1 MSEQN
6 VIVER
11 VGSRLDIVLNR
22 PDRKNSITQQLAVEL
37 RDAFLNV
44 PSEAGCILL
53 SGSGGAFCSGIDL
66 KIAGADLKN
75 EPLTAWVEVHAAI
88 YKCRVPVVVAL
99 ERYAIN
105 AGAALALAANIVVAG
120 ESSFLQVG
128 EIAMGVPAFL
138 GSAGGAVLASK
149 IPTSSM
155 RPMVLVLLI
164 IVAVYTWFKPDLGK
178 FENLRHLPKRRVQI
192 AAIAGVVIGFYDGIF
207 GPGTGSFL
215 MLILVASLGYA
226 FITASA
232 IAKVVNVA
240 TNVGA
245 IMVFGINGAVLWQIG
260 IILGVAN
267 ISGAVIGARLAIK
280 GGSTL
285 VRKVFLLVTVALIL
299 KVGIATF

>member
-1 MSEQN
+1 MFHDLT
-6 VIVER
+6 IATA
-11 VGSRLDIVLNR
+11 LFL
-22 PDRKNSITQQLAVEL
+22 LA
-37 RDAFLNV
+37 ASFF
-44 PSEAGCILL
+44 AG
-53 SGSGGAFCSGIDL
+53 FIDS
-66 KIAGADLKN
+66 IAGGGGLIQLPALLIGLPKSD
-75 EPLTAWVEVHAAI
+75 TAEVLGTNKLSAVFGTTTA
-88 YKCRVPVVVAL
+88 
-99 ERYAIN
+99 
-105 AGAALALAANIVVAG
+105 AALYRKQIKPDPKVL
-120 ESSFLQVG
+120 
-128 EIAMGVPAFL
+128 IAMGVPAFV
-138 GSAGGAVLASK
+138 GAAGGAVLASR

-164 IVAVYTWFKPDLGK
+164 VVAIYTWFKPDLGK
-178 FENLRHLPKRRVQI
+178 FENLRHQPKRRMQI

-245 IMVFGINGAVLWQIG
+245 IMVFGINGAVIWQIG
-260 IILGVAN
+260 IIMGVAN

-285 VRKVFLLVTVALIL
+285 VRKVFLIVTVALIV

>member
-1 MSEQN
+1 VFQDLTLATALFLLAASFFAGFIDSIAGGGGLIQLPALLIGLPKSETA
-6 VIVER
+6 E
-11 VGSRLDIVLNR
+11 VLGTNKLSAVFGTTTAAALYR
-22 PDRKNSITQQLAVEL
+22 KQIKPDPK
-37 RDAFLNV
+37 
-44 PSEAGCILL
+44 ILL
-53 SGSGGAFCSGIDL
+53 
-66 KIAGADLKN
+66 
-75 EPLTAWVEVHAAI
+75 
-88 YKCRVPVVVAL
+88 
-99 ERYAIN
+99 
-105 AGAALALAANIVVAG
+105 
-120 ESSFLQVG
+120 
-128 EIAMGVPAFL
+128 AMGVPAFL
-138 GSAGGAVLASK
+138 GSAGGAVLASN

-155 RPMVLVLLI
+155 RPMVVVLLI

-192 AAIAGVVIGFYDGIF
+192 AAFAGVVIGFYDGIF

-240 TNVGA
+240 THVGA
-245 IMVFGINGAVLWQIG
+245 ILVFGINGAVLWQIG

-267 ISGAVIGARLAIK
+267 ISGAVLGARLAIK

-285 VRKVFLLVTVALIL
+285 VRKVFLLVTVALIV

>member
-1 MSEQN
+1 MFH
-6 VIVER
+6 
-11 VGSRLDIVLNR
+11 DI
-22 PDRKNSITQQLAVEL
+22 SLATGL
-37 RDAFLNV
+37 FLLAA
-44 PSEAGCILL
+44 SFFAGFVD
-53 SGSGGAFCSGIDL
+53 S
-66 KIAGADLKN
+66 IAGGGGLIQLPALLIGLPKS
-75 EPLTAWVEVHAAI
+75 ETAEVLGTNKLSAVFGTTTA
-88 YKCRVPVVVAL
+88 
-99 ERYAIN
+99 
-105 AGAALALAANIVVAG
+105 AALYRKQIKPDPKVLV
-120 ESSFLQVG
+120 
-128 EIAMGVPAFL
+128 AMGVPAFL

-164 IVAVYTWFKPDLGK
+164 VVAIYTWFKPDLGK
-178 FENLRHLPKRRVQI
+178 FENLRHHSTRRVQI
-192 AAIAGVVIGFYDGIF
+192 AAIAGAVIGFYDGIF

-245 IMVFGINGAVLWQIG
+245 ILVFGIHGAVIWQLG
-260 IILGVAN
+260 IIMGAAN
-267 ISGAVIGARLAIK
+267 ISGAIVGSRLAIK

-285 VRKVFLLVTVALIL
+285 VRKVFLIVTIALIV

>member
-1 MSEQN
+1 VFQD
-6 VIVER
+6 
-11 VGSRLDIVLNR
+11 LTL
-22 PDRKNSITQQLAVEL
+22 TTALFLLA
-37 RDAFLNV
+37 ASFF
-44 PSEAGCILL
+44 AG
-53 SGSGGAFCSGIDL
+53 FIDS
-66 KIAGADLKN
+66 IAGGGGLIQLPALLIGLPKS
-75 EPLTAWVEVHAAI
+75 ETAEVLGTNKLSAVFGTTTA
-88 YKCRVPVVVAL
+88 
-99 ERYAIN
+99 
-105 AGAALALAANIVVAG
+105 AALYRKQIKPDPKIL
-120 ESSFLQVG
+120 
-128 EIAMGVPAFL
+128 IAMGLPAFL

-245 IMVFGINGAVLWQIG
+245 ITVFGINGAVLWQIG
-260 IILGVAN
+260 IILGIAN
-267 ISGAVIGARLAIK
+267 ITGAVIGARLAIK

-285 VRKVFLLVTVALIL
+285 VRRVFLLVTVALIV

>member
-1 MSEQN
+1 MFHDLT
-6 VIVER
+6 IATA
-11 VGSRLDIVLNR
+11 LFL
-22 PDRKNSITQQLAVEL
+22 LA
-37 RDAFLNV
+37 ASFF
-44 PSEAGCILL
+44 AG
-53 SGSGGAFCSGIDL
+53 FIDS
-66 KIAGADLKN
+66 IAGGGGLIQLPALLIGLPKS
-75 EPLTAWVEVHAAI
+75 ETAEVLGTNKLSAVFGTTTA
-88 YKCRVPVVVAL
+88 
-99 ERYAIN
+99 
-105 AGAALALAANIVVAG
+105 AALYRKQIKPDPKVL
-120 ESSFLQVG
+120 
-128 EIAMGVPAFL
+128 IAMGVPAFV

-155 RPMVLVLLI
+155 RPMVLVLLM

-192 AAIAGVVIGFYDGIF
+192 AAFAGVVIGFYDGIF

-245 IMVFGINGAVLWQIG
+245 IMVFGINGAVIWQIG

-267 ISGAVIGARLAIK
+267 ITGAVIGARLAIK

-285 VRKVFLLVTVALIL
+285 VRKVFLIVTVALIV

>member
-1 MSEQN
+1 VFQDLT
-6 VIVER
+6 VATA
-11 VGSRLDIVLNR
+11 LFL
-22 PDRKNSITQQLAVEL
+22 LA
-37 RDAFLNV
+37 ASFF
-44 PSEAGCILL
+44 AG
-53 SGSGGAFCSGIDL
+53 FIDS
-66 KIAGADLKN
+66 IAGGGGLIQLPALLIGLPKS
-75 EPLTAWVEVHAAI
+75 ETAEVLGTNKLSAVFGTTTA
-88 YKCRVPVVVAL
+88 
-99 ERYAIN
+99 
-105 AGAALALAANIVVAG
+105 AALYRKQIKPDPKVL
-120 ESSFLQVG
+120 
-128 EIAMGVPAFL
+128 IAMGVPAFL
-138 GSAGGAVLASK
+138 GSAGGAVLASN

-245 IMVFGINGAVLWQIG
+245 IMVFGINGAVIWQIG

-285 VRKVFLLVTVALIL
+285 VRKVFLLVTVALIV

>member
-1 MSEQN
+1 
-6 VIVER
+6 VFHDLTIATA
-11 VGSRLDIVLNR
+11 LFL
-22 PDRKNSITQQLAVEL
+22 LA
-37 RDAFLNV
+37 ASFF
-44 PSEAGCILL
+44 AG
-53 SGSGGAFCSGIDL
+53 FIDS
-66 KIAGADLKN
+66 IAGGGGLIQLPALLIGLPKS
-75 EPLTAWVEVHAAI
+75 ETAEVLGTNKLSSIFGTSTAAVLYRKQI
-88 YKCRVPVVVAL
+88 KPDPKVL
-99 ERYAIN
+99 
-105 AGAALALAANIVVAG
+105 L
-120 ESSFLQVG
+120 
-128 EIAMGVPAFL
+128 AMGLPALL
-138 GSAGGAVLASK
+138 GSAGGAMLASK

-192 AAIAGVVIGFYDGIF
+192 AALAGVIIGFYDGIF

-245 IMVFGINGAVLWQIG
+245 ILVFGINGAVIWQIG
-260 IILGVAN
+260 IIMGVAN

-285 VRKVFLLVTVALIL
+285 VRKVFLLVTVALIV

>member
-1 MSEQN
+1 MFQDLTLATALFLLAASFFAGFIDSIAGGGGLIQLPALLIGLPKSETA
-6 VIVER
+6 E
-11 VGSRLDIVLNR
+11 VLGTNKLSAVFGTTTAAALYR
-22 PDRKNSITQQLAVEL
+22 KQIKPDPK
-37 RDAFLNV
+37 
-44 PSEAGCILL
+44 ILL
-53 SGSGGAFCSGIDL
+53 
-66 KIAGADLKN
+66 
-75 EPLTAWVEVHAAI
+75 
-88 YKCRVPVVVAL
+88 
-99 ERYAIN
+99 
-105 AGAALALAANIVVAG
+105 
-120 ESSFLQVG
+120 
-128 EIAMGVPAFL
+128 AMGLPAFL
-138 GSAGGAVLASK
+138 GSAGGAVLASN

-192 AAIAGVVIGFYDGIF
+192 AAFAGVVIGFYDGIF

-267 ISGAVIGARLAIK
+267 ISGAVLGARLAIK

-285 VRKVFLLVTVALIL
+285 VRKVFLLVTMALIV

>member
-1 MSEQN
+1 MFADLT
-6 VIVER
+6 VATA
-11 VGSRLDIVLNR
+11 LFL
-22 PDRKNSITQQLAVEL
+22 LA
-37 RDAFLNV
+37 ASFF
-44 PSEAGCILL
+44 AG
-53 SGSGGAFCSGIDL
+53 FIDS
-66 KIAGADLKN
+66 IAGGGGLIQLPALLIGLPKS
-75 EPLTAWVEVHAAI
+75 ETAEVLGTNKLSAVFGTTTA
-88 YKCRVPVVVAL
+88 
-99 ERYAIN
+99 
-105 AGAALALAANIVVAG
+105 AALYRKQIKPDPKIL
-120 ESSFLQVG
+120 
-128 EIAMGVPAFL
+128 IAMGIPAFL

-245 IMVFGINGAVLWQIG
+245 IMVFGVNGAVLWQIG
-260 IILGVAN
+260 IILGIAN

-285 VRKVFLLVTVALIL
+285 VRKVFLLVTVALIV

>member
-1 MSEQN
+1 MFH
-6 VIVER
+6 
-11 VGSRLDIVLNR
+11 DI
-22 PDRKNSITQQLAVEL
+22 SLATGI
-37 RDAFLNV
+37 FLLAA
-44 PSEAGCILL
+44 SFFAGFVD
-53 SGSGGAFCSGIDL
+53 S
-66 KIAGADLKN
+66 IAGGGGLIQLPALLIGLPKS
-75 EPLTAWVEVHAAI
+75 ETAEVLGTNKLSAVFGTTTA
-88 YKCRVPVVVAL
+88 
-99 ERYAIN
+99 
-105 AGAALALAANIVVAG
+105 AALYRKQIKPDPKVL
-120 ESSFLQVG
+120 
-128 EIAMGVPAFL
+128 IAMGVPAFL

-164 IVAVYTWFKPDLGK
+164 VVAIYTWFKPDLGK
-178 FENLRHLPKRRVQI
+178 FENLRHHSKRRVQI
-192 AAIAGVVIGFYDGIF
+192 AAIAGAVIGFYDGIF

-245 IMVFGINGAVLWQIG
+245 ILVFGIHGAVIWQIG
-260 IILGVAN
+260 IIMGVAN
-267 ISGAVIGARLAIK
+267 ISGAIIGSRLAIK

-285 VRKVFLLVTVALIL
+285 VRKVFLIVTVALII

>member
-1 MSEQN
+1 MFHDLT
-6 VIVER
+6 IATA
-11 VGSRLDIVLNR
+11 LFL
-22 PDRKNSITQQLAVEL
+22 LA
-37 RDAFLNV
+37 ASFF
-44 PSEAGCILL
+44 AG
-53 SGSGGAFCSGIDL
+53 FIDS
-66 KIAGADLKN
+66 IAGGGGLIQLPALLIGLPKS
-75 EPLTAWVEVHAAI
+75 ETAEVLGTNKLSAVFGTTTA
-88 YKCRVPVVVAL
+88 
-99 ERYAIN
+99 
-105 AGAALALAANIVVAG
+105 AALYRKQNKPDPKVL
-120 ESSFLQVG
+120 
-128 EIAMGVPAFL
+128 IAMGVPAFL
-138 GSAGGAVLASK
+138 GSAGGAVLASN

-192 AAIAGVVIGFYDGIF
+192 AAFAGVVIGFYDGIF

-245 IMVFGINGAVLWQIG
+245 IMVFGINGAVIWQIG

-285 VRKVFLLVTVALIL
+285 VRKVFLLVTVALII

>member
-1 MSEQN
+1 VFHDLTIATALLLVAASF
-6 VIVER
+6 
-11 VGSRLDIVLNR
+11 
-22 PDRKNSITQQLAVEL
+22 LAG
-37 RDAFLNV
+37 F
-44 PSEAGCILL
+44 
-53 SGSGGAFCSGIDL
+53 IDS
-66 KIAGADLKN
+66 IAGGGGLIQLPALLIGLPKS
-75 EPLTAWVEVHAAI
+75 ETAEVLGTNKLSSVFGTSTAAVLYRKQI
-88 YKCRVPVVVAL
+88 KPDPKVL
-99 ERYAIN
+99 
-105 AGAALALAANIVVAG
+105 
-120 ESSFLQVG
+120 
-128 EIAMGVPAFL
+128 IAMGIPAFL
-138 GSAGGAVLASK
+138 GSAGGAVLASE

-164 IVAVYTWFKPDLGK
+164 VVAIYTWFKPELGK
-178 FENLRHLPKRRVQI
+178 FENLRHQPQRRVQI

-245 IMVFGINGAVLWQIG
+245 IMVFGINGAVIWQIG

-285 VRKVFLLVTVALIL
+285 VRKVFLLVTVALIV

>member
-1 MSEQN
+1 MFHDLT
-6 VIVER
+6 IATA
-11 VGSRLDIVLNR
+11 LFL
-22 PDRKNSITQQLAVEL
+22 LA
-37 RDAFLNV
+37 ASFF
-44 PSEAGCILL
+44 AG
-53 SGSGGAFCSGIDL
+53 FIDS
-66 KIAGADLKN
+66 IAGGGGLIQLPALLIGLPKS
-75 EPLTAWVEVHAAI
+75 ETAEVLGTNKLSSIFGTSTA
-88 YKCRVPVVVAL
+88 
-99 ERYAIN
+99 
-105 AGAALALAANIVVAG
+105 AALYRKQIKPDPKVL
-120 ESSFLQVG
+120 
-128 EIAMGVPAFL
+128 IAMGLPAFL

-164 IVAVYTWFKPDLGK
+164 IVAIYTWFKPDLGK

-245 IMVFGINGAVLWQIG
+245 IMVFGINGAVIWQIG

-267 ISGAVIGARLAIK
+267 ISGAIIGARLAIK

-285 VRKVFLLVTVALIL
+285 VRKVFLFVTVALIV

>member
-1 MSEQN
+1 
-6 VIVER
+6 VFHDLTIATA
-11 VGSRLDIVLNR
+11 LFL
-22 PDRKNSITQQLAVEL
+22 LA
-37 RDAFLNV
+37 ASFF
-44 PSEAGCILL
+44 AG
-53 SGSGGAFCSGIDL
+53 FIDS
-66 KIAGADLKN
+66 IAGGGGLIQLPALLIGLPKS
-75 EPLTAWVEVHAAI
+75 ETAEVLGTNKLSSIFGTSTA
-88 YKCRVPVVVAL
+88 
-99 ERYAIN
+99 
-105 AGAALALAANIVVAG
+105 AALYRKQIKPDPKVL
-120 ESSFLQVG
+120 
-128 EIAMGVPAFL
+128 IAMGLPAFL

-164 IVAVYTWFKPDLGK
+164 IVAIYTWFKPDLGK
-178 FENLRHLPKRRVQI
+178 FENLRHLPKRRVKI

-245 IMVFGINGAVLWQIG
+245 IMVFGINGAVIWQIG
-260 IILGVAN
+260 IIMGVAN
-267 ISGAVIGARLAIK
+267 ISGAIIGARLAIK

-285 VRKVFLLVTVALIL
+285 VRKVFLFVTVALIV

>member
-1 MSEQN
+1 VFQD
-6 VIVER
+6 
-11 VGSRLDIVLNR
+11 L
-22 PDRKNSITQQLAVEL
+22 TLATAL
-37 RDAFLNV
+37 FLLAA
-44 PSEAGCILL
+44 SFFAG
-53 SGSGGAFCSGIDL
+53 FIDS
-66 KIAGADLKN
+66 IAGGGGLIQLPALLIGLPKS
-75 EPLTAWVEVHAAI
+75 ETAEVLGTNKLSAVFGTTTA
-88 YKCRVPVVVAL
+88 
-99 ERYAIN
+99 
-105 AGAALALAANIVVAG
+105 AALYRKQIKPDPKIL
-120 ESSFLQVG
+120 
-128 EIAMGVPAFL
+128 IAMGVPAFL

-245 IMVFGINGAVLWQIG
+245 ITVFGINGAVLWQIG
-260 IILGVAN
+260 IILGIAN
-267 ISGAVIGARLAIK
+267 ITGAIIGARLAIK

-285 VRKVFLLVTVALIL
+285 VRKVFLLVTVALIV

>member
-1 MSEQN
+1 MFQDLTIATALFLLAASFFAGFIDSIAGGGGLIQLPALLIGLPKSETA
-6 VIVER
+6 E
-11 VGSRLDIVLNR
+11 VLGTNKLSAVFGTTTAAALYR
-22 PDRKNSITQQLAVEL
+22 KQIKPDPK
-37 RDAFLNV
+37 
-44 PSEAGCILL
+44 ILL
-53 SGSGGAFCSGIDL
+53 
-66 KIAGADLKN
+66 
-75 EPLTAWVEVHAAI
+75 
-88 YKCRVPVVVAL
+88 
-99 ERYAIN
+99 
-105 AGAALALAANIVVAG
+105 
-120 ESSFLQVG
+120 
-128 EIAMGVPAFL
+128 AMGLPAFL

-192 AAIAGVVIGFYDGIF
+192 AALAGVVIGFYDGIF

-245 IMVFGINGAVLWQIG
+245 IIVFGINGAVIWQIG

-285 VRKVFLLVTVALIL
+285 VRKVFLIVTVALIV

>member
-1 MSEQN
+1 VFQD
-6 VIVER
+6 
-11 VGSRLDIVLNR
+11 LTL
-22 PDRKNSITQQLAVEL
+22 TTALFLLA
-37 RDAFLNV
+37 ASFF
-44 PSEAGCILL
+44 AG
-53 SGSGGAFCSGIDL
+53 FIDS
-66 KIAGADLKN
+66 IAGGGGLIQLPALLIGLPKS
-75 EPLTAWVEVHAAI
+75 ETAEVLGTNKLSAVFGTTTA
-88 YKCRVPVVVAL
+88 
-99 ERYAIN
+99 
-105 AGAALALAANIVVAG
+105 AALYRKQIKPDPKIL
-120 ESSFLQVG
+120 
-128 EIAMGVPAFL
+128 IAMGLPAFL

-245 IMVFGINGAVLWQIG
+245 ITVFGINGAVLWQIG
-260 IILGVAN
+260 IILGIAN
-267 ISGAVIGARLAIK
+267 ITGAVIGARLAIK

-285 VRKVFLLVTVALIL
+285 VRKVFLLVTVALIV

>member
-1 MSEQN
+1 MFQD
-6 VIVER
+6 
-11 VGSRLDIVLNR
+11 L
-22 PDRKNSITQQLAVEL
+22 TLATAL
-37 RDAFLNV
+37 FLLAA
-44 PSEAGCILL
+44 SFFAGFVD
-53 SGSGGAFCSGIDL
+53 S
-66 KIAGADLKN
+66 IAGGGGLIQLPALLIGLPKS
-75 EPLTAWVEVHAAI
+75 ETAEVLGTNKLSAVFGTTTA
-88 YKCRVPVVVAL
+88 
-99 ERYAIN
+99 
-105 AGAALALAANIVVAG
+105 AALYRKQIKPDPKIL
-120 ESSFLQVG
+120 
-128 EIAMGVPAFL
+128 IAMGLPAFL

-192 AAIAGVVIGFYDGIF
+192 AAIAGVLIGFYDGVF

-260 IILGVAN
+260 IILGIAN
-267 ISGAVIGARLAIK
+267 ITGAVIGARLAIK

-285 VRKVFLLVTVALIL
+285 VRKVFLLVTVALIV

>member
-1 MSEQN
+1 MFHDLT
-6 VIVER
+6 IATA
-11 VGSRLDIVLNR
+11 LFL
-22 PDRKNSITQQLAVEL
+22 LA
-37 RDAFLNV
+37 ASFF
-44 PSEAGCILL
+44 AG
-53 SGSGGAFCSGIDL
+53 FIDS
-66 KIAGADLKN
+66 IAGGGGLIQLPALLIGLPKSD
-75 EPLTAWVEVHAAI
+75 TAEVLGTNKLSSIFGTTTAAVLYRKQI
-88 YKCRVPVVVAL
+88 KPDPEVLV
-99 ERYAIN
+99 
-105 AGAALALAANIVVAG
+105 
-120 ESSFLQVG
+120 
-128 EIAMGVPAFL
+128 AMGLPALL
-138 GSAGGAVLASK
+138 GSAGGAMLASK

-164 IVAVYTWFKPDLGK
+164 VVAVYTWFKPDLGK

-192 AAIAGVVIGFYDGIF
+192 AAIAGVIIGFYDGIF

-245 IMVFGINGAVLWQIG
+245 ILVFGINGAVIWQIG
-260 IILGVAN
+260 IIMGVAN

-285 VRKVFLLVTVALIL
+285 VRKVFLFVTVALIV

>member
-1 MSEQN
+1 MFQDLTLATALFLLAASFFAGFIDSIAGGGGLIQLPALLIGLPKSETA
-6 VIVER
+6 E
-11 VGSRLDIVLNR
+11 VLGTNKLSAVFGTTTAAALYR
-22 PDRKNSITQQLAVEL
+22 KQIKPDPK
-37 RDAFLNV
+37 
-44 PSEAGCILL
+44 ILL
-53 SGSGGAFCSGIDL
+53 
-66 KIAGADLKN
+66 
-75 EPLTAWVEVHAAI
+75 
-88 YKCRVPVVVAL
+88 
-99 ERYAIN
+99 
-105 AGAALALAANIVVAG
+105 
-120 ESSFLQVG
+120 
-128 EIAMGVPAFL
+128 AMGLPAFL
-138 GSAGGAVLASK
+138 GSAGGAVLASN

-192 AAIAGVVIGFYDGIF
+192 AAFAGVVIGFYDGIF

-260 IILGVAN
+260 IILGIAN
-267 ISGAVIGARLAIK
+267 ITGAVIGARLAIK

-285 VRKVFLLVTVALIL
+285 VRKVFLLVTVALIV

>member
-1 MSEQN
+1 MFQDLT
-6 VIVER
+6 VATA
-11 VGSRLDIVLNR
+11 LFL
-22 PDRKNSITQQLAVEL
+22 LA
-37 RDAFLNV
+37 ASFF
-44 PSEAGCILL
+44 AG
-53 SGSGGAFCSGIDL
+53 FIDS
-66 KIAGADLKN
+66 IAGGGGLIQLPALLIGLPKS
-75 EPLTAWVEVHAAI
+75 ETAEVLGTNKLSAVFGTTTA
-88 YKCRVPVVVAL
+88 
-99 ERYAIN
+99 
-105 AGAALALAANIVVAG
+105 AALYRKQIKPDPKIL
-120 ESSFLQVG
+120 
-128 EIAMGVPAFL
+128 IAMGVPAFL

-164 IVAVYTWFKPDLGK
+164 VVAVYTWFKPDLGK

-245 IMVFGINGAVLWQIG
+245 IMVFGVNGAVLWQIG
-260 IILGVAN
+260 IILGIAN
-267 ISGAVIGARLAIK
+267 ISGAIIGARLAIK

-285 VRKVFLLVTVALIL
+285 VRKVFLLVTVALIV
-299 KVGIATF
+299 KVGIETF

>member
-1 MSEQN
+1 VFQD
-6 VIVER
+6 
-11 VGSRLDIVLNR
+11 L
-22 PDRKNSITQQLAVEL
+22 TLATAL
-37 RDAFLNV
+37 FLLAA
-44 PSEAGCILL
+44 SFFAG
-53 SGSGGAFCSGIDL
+53 FIDS
-66 KIAGADLKN
+66 IAGGGGLIQLPALLIGLPKS
-75 EPLTAWVEVHAAI
+75 ETAEVLGTNKLSAVFGTTTA
-88 YKCRVPVVVAL
+88 
-99 ERYAIN
+99 
-105 AGAALALAANIVVAG
+105 AALYRKQIKPDPKIL
-120 ESSFLQVG
+120 
-128 EIAMGVPAFL
+128 IAMGLPAFL

-192 AAIAGVVIGFYDGIF
+192 AAIAGVVIGFYDGVF

-260 IILGVAN
+260 IILGIAN
-267 ISGAVIGARLAIK
+267 ITGAVIGARLAIK

-285 VRKVFLLVTVALIL
+285 VRKVFLLVTVALIV

>member
-1 MSEQN
+1 MFQD
-6 VIVER
+6 
-11 VGSRLDIVLNR
+11 L
-22 PDRKNSITQQLAVEL
+22 TLATAL
-37 RDAFLNV
+37 FLLAA
-44 PSEAGCILL
+44 SFFAG
-53 SGSGGAFCSGIDL
+53 FIDS
-66 KIAGADLKN
+66 IAGGGGLIQLPALLIGLPKS
-75 EPLTAWVEVHAAI
+75 ETAEVLGTNKLSSFFGTTTA
-88 YKCRVPVVVAL
+88 
-99 ERYAIN
+99 
-105 AGAALALAANIVVAG
+105 AALYRKQIKPDPKIL
-120 ESSFLQVG
+120 
-128 EIAMGVPAFL
+128 IAMGVPAFA

-164 IVAVYTWFKPDLGK
+164 IVAVYTWLKPDLGK

-192 AAIAGVVIGFYDGIF
+192 AAFAGVVIGFYDGIF

-240 TNVGA
+240 TNIGA

-260 IILGVAN
+260 IILGIAN
-267 ISGAVIGARLAIK
+267 ITGAVIGARLAIK

-285 VRKVFLLVTVALIL
+285 VRKVFLLVTVALIV

>member
-1 MSEQN
+1 MFHDLT
-6 VIVER
+6 IATA
-11 VGSRLDIVLNR
+11 LFL
-22 PDRKNSITQQLAVEL
+22 LA
-37 RDAFLNV
+37 ASFF
-44 PSEAGCILL
+44 AG
-53 SGSGGAFCSGIDL
+53 FIDS
-66 KIAGADLKN
+66 IAGGGGLIQLPALLIGLPKS
-75 EPLTAWVEVHAAI
+75 ETAEVLGTNKLSSVFGTSTAAVLYRKQI
-88 YKCRVPVVVAL
+88 KPDPKVL
-99 ERYAIN
+99 
-105 AGAALALAANIVVAG
+105 
-120 ESSFLQVG
+120 
-128 EIAMGVPAFL
+128 IAMGVPALL
-138 GSAGGAVLASK
+138 GSAGGAMLASK

-164 IVAVYTWFKPDLGK
+164 IVAIYTWFKPDLGK
-178 FENLRHLPKRRVQI
+178 FEKLRHLPRRRVQI
-192 AAIAGVVIGFYDGIF
+192 AALAGVIIGFYDGIF

-245 IMVFGINGAVLWQIG
+245 ILVFGINGAVIWQIG
-260 IILGVAN
+260 IIMGVAN

-285 VRKVFLLVTVALIL
+285 VRKVFLLVTVALIV

>member
-1 MSEQN
+1 
-6 VIVER
+6 VFHDLTIATA
-11 VGSRLDIVLNR
+11 LFL
-22 PDRKNSITQQLAVEL
+22 LA
-37 RDAFLNV
+37 ASFF
-44 PSEAGCILL
+44 AG
-53 SGSGGAFCSGIDL
+53 FIDS
-66 KIAGADLKN
+66 IAGGGGLIQLPALLIGLPKS
-75 EPLTAWVEVHAAI
+75 ETAEVLGTNKLSSVFGTSTAAVLYRKQI
-88 YKCRVPVVVAL
+88 KPDPKVL
-99 ERYAIN
+99 
-105 AGAALALAANIVVAG
+105 
-120 ESSFLQVG
+120 
-128 EIAMGVPAFL
+128 IAMGVPALL
-138 GSAGGAVLASK
+138 GSAGGAMLASK

-164 IVAVYTWFKPDLGK
+164 VVAIYTWFKPDLGK
-178 FENLRHLPKRRVQI
+178 FENLRHLPRRRVQI
-192 AAIAGVVIGFYDGIF
+192 AALAGVIIGFYDGIF

-245 IMVFGINGAVLWQIG
+245 ILVFGINGAVIWQIG
-260 IILGVAN
+260 IIMGVAN

-285 VRKVFLLVTVALIL
+285 VRKVFLLVTVALIV

>member
-1 MSEQN
+1 
-6 VIVER
+6 VFH
-11 VGSRLDIVLNR
+11 DI
-22 PDRKNSITQQLAVEL
+22 SIATGIFLLA
-37 RDAFLNV
+37 ASFF
-44 PSEAGCILL
+44 AGFVD
-53 SGSGGAFCSGIDL
+53 S
-66 KIAGADLKN
+66 IAGGGGLIQLPALLIGLPKS
-75 EPLTAWVEVHAAI
+75 ETAEVLGTNKLSAVFGTTTA
-88 YKCRVPVVVAL
+88 
-99 ERYAIN
+99 
-105 AGAALALAANIVVAG
+105 AALYRKQIKPDPKVL
-120 ESSFLQVG
+120 
-128 EIAMGVPAFL
+128 IAMGVPAFL

-164 IVAVYTWFKPDLGK
+164 VVAIYTWFKPDLGK
-178 FENLRHLPKRRVQI
+178 FENLRHHSKRRIQI
-192 AAIAGVVIGFYDGIF
+192 AAIAGAVIGFYDGIF

-245 IMVFGINGAVLWQIG
+245 ILVFGIHGAVIWQIG
-260 IILGVAN
+260 IIMGVAN
-267 ISGAVIGARLAIK
+267 ISGAIIGSRLAIK

-285 VRKVFLLVTVALIL
+285 VRKVFLIVTIALII

>member
-1 MSEQN
+1 MFQD
-6 VIVER
+6 
-11 VGSRLDIVLNR
+11 L
-22 PDRKNSITQQLAVEL
+22 TLATTL
-37 RDAFLNV
+37 FLLAA
-44 PSEAGCILL
+44 SFFAG
-53 SGSGGAFCSGIDL
+53 FIDS
-66 KIAGADLKN
+66 IAGGGGLIQLPALLIGLPKS
-75 EPLTAWVEVHAAI
+75 ETAEVLGTNKLSAVFGTTTA
-88 YKCRVPVVVAL
+88 
-99 ERYAIN
+99 
-105 AGAALALAANIVVAG
+105 AALYRKQIKPDPKIL
-120 ESSFLQVG
+120 
-128 EIAMGVPAFL
+128 IAMGLPAFL

-192 AAIAGVVIGFYDGIF
+192 AAIAGVVIGFYDGVF

-260 IILGVAN
+260 IILGIAN
-267 ISGAVIGARLAIK
+267 ITGAVIGARLAIK

-285 VRKVFLLVTVALIL
+285 VRKVFLLVTVALII

>member
-1 MSEQN
+1 VFQDLTLATALFLLAASFFAGFIDSIAGGGGLIQLPALLIGLPKSETA
-6 VIVER
+6 E
-11 VGSRLDIVLNR
+11 VLGTNKLSAVFGTTTAAALYR
-22 PDRKNSITQQLAVEL
+22 KQIKPDPK
-37 RDAFLNV
+37 
-44 PSEAGCILL
+44 ILL
-53 SGSGGAFCSGIDL
+53 
-66 KIAGADLKN
+66 
-75 EPLTAWVEVHAAI
+75 
-88 YKCRVPVVVAL
+88 
-99 ERYAIN
+99 
-105 AGAALALAANIVVAG
+105 
-120 ESSFLQVG
+120 
-128 EIAMGVPAFL
+128 AMGLPAFL
-138 GSAGGAVLASK
+138 GSAGGAVLASN

-192 AAIAGVVIGFYDGIF
+192 AAFAGVVIGFYDGIF

-267 ISGAVIGARLAIK
+267 ISGAVLGARLAIK

-285 VRKVFLLVTVALIL
+285 VRKVFLLVTVALIV